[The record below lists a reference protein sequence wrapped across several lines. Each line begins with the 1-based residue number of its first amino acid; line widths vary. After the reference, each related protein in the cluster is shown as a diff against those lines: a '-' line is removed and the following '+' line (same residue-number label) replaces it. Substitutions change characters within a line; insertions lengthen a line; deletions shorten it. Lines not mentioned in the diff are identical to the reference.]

1 LPSDSWIEIKISNA
15 TNREAIIASL
25 FAAGSQG
32 VQEAGDDIIT
42 SFPAQANIDQLR
54 EAISVADRD
63 CVISARPADLPDSR
77 TLQGKFARQTI
88 GSLTIAPPWL
98 AEGLDPATTVIL
110 EPAMAF
116 GTGEHATTRGVLRLM
131 QSIPLANKTI
141 ADLGAGSAILSIA
154 AVKLGASSAIAVEL
168 DADAE
173 GNALENIEAN
183 RVLDRVHFINADAF
197 AILPLVAPVDVV
209 FANILSSVLVN
220 LLPVI
225 HDSLSGGGK
234 VILSGILVGER
245 PQMLSAIQNGDWKL
259 EAEDTEGEWW
269 SALISRA

>member
-15 TNREAIIASL
+15 ENREAIIALL

-42 SFPAQANIDQLR
+42 SFPPSANIDRLR
-54 EAISVADRD
+54 ET
-63 CVISARPADLPDSR
+63 ISAADPGCKISTRATGLPDARS
-77 TLQGKFARQTI
+77 LQGRFERQTI

-98 AEGLDPATTVIL
+98 AEGIDLATTVIL

-116 GTGEHATTRGVLRLM
+116 GTGDHATTRGVLRLM
-131 QSIPLANKTI
+131 QTIPLANRTI

-154 AVKLGASSAIAVEL
+154 AVKLGAGKAIAVEL
-168 DADAE
+168 DQDAE

-197 AILPLVAPVDVV
+197 AILPLIAPVDVV
-209 FANILSSVLVN
+209 FANILSSVLLN

-225 HDSLSGGGK
+225 RDSLTPVGK
-234 VILSGILVGER
+234 VILSGMLVGER
-245 PQMLSAIQNGDWKL
+245 PQMIHAISNDNWKL

>member
-15 TNREAIIASL
+15 GNREAIIASL

-42 SFPAQANIDQLR
+42 SFPPSANIDRLR
-54 EAISVADRD
+54 ETISAADPD
-63 CVISARPADLPDSR
+63 CKISARDADLPDARS
-77 TLQGKFARQTI
+77 LQGNFARQTI
-88 GSLTIAPPWL
+88 GLLTIAPPWL
-98 AEGLDPATTVIL
+98 AEGLDPAATVIL

-116 GTGEHATTRGVLRLM
+116 GTGDHATTRGVLRLM
-131 QSIPLANKTI
+131 QTIPLTNKTV

-154 AVKLGASSAIAVEL
+154 AVKLGARSAIAVEV
-168 DADAE
+168 DPDAE
-173 GNALENIEAN
+173 GNALDNIEAN
-183 RVLDRVHFINADAF
+183 RVLDRVHFINGDAF
-197 AILPLVAPVDVV
+197 AILPLIAPVDVV
-209 FANILSSVLVN
+209 VANILSSVLLN

-225 HDSLSGGGK
+225 RDSLTHVGK

-245 PQMLSAIQNGDWKL
+245 PQMINAILNDHWKI
-259 EAEDTEGEWW
+259 EAEDAEGEWW